1 MEMKSLQI
9 KMKLNSADLTS
20 MDFVEK
26 VWKSATSFIHQIP
39 VDHTWRK
46 GIVTNLFVEKD
57 ILKDAFNLIEV
68 TLRET
73 MNVDTSTKIM

>member
-1 MEMKSLQI
+1 
-9 KMKLNSADLTS
+9 MKLKSADLTS

-57 ILKDAFNLIEV
+57 ILKMHLV
-68 TLRET
+68 
-73 MNVDTSTKIM
+73 